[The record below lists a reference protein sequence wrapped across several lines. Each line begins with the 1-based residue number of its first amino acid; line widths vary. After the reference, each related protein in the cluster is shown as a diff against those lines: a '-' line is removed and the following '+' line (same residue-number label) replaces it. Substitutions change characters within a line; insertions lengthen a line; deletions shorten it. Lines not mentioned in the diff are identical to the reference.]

1 MKITLVFPPH
11 WTPTMP
17 HMALPTLAS
26 YLRAH
31 GVEVVQRDLN
41 VEVFDTIL
49 TREYLTQARNRLRQ
63 GQRSSIHHRG
73 PPPEKVQWALSYGN
87 TLASQIEEAM
97 RVLRSDAFLDGPTG
111 LQAFLTIDQ
120 SLELA
125 SLPFFPAKLGL
136 LEYTPASPVDSSR
149 HLLRA
154 VRNARHN
161 IFLEHYRQGILADLK
176 RDPPDIVG
184 ISIAT
189 MDQMLAGMTLGY
201 LIKRAV
207 DSLTVRPMHVTVGG
221 PHISMLRDQLLK
233 VPAMFQCFDSAIAFD
248 GEIPLLRLAETLDKD
263 PHGDL
268 SQVPNLIYKDG
279 EQVRSTITQETIC
292 KVMEDPFLRPPDFEG
307 LPLDRYLAPKLVLP
321 LLTSRGCYHGRCAFC
336 NVGYGAPKRFKQ
348 LTANAVVE
356 QMMTLHRQY
365 GVEHI
370 FFADEAITPRTMRD
384 MATAL
389 IKLGS
394 PIHWCTCARFDKPLT
409 HDFLAHIAQGGCR
422 MLLFGL
428 ESASDKIIQRIDKGT
443 TPERMGQILRDSAEA
458 QIWNHTFFFFGFPGE
473 TMADA
478 QETVNF
484 VYAHQDAIHSASLGT
499 FLLER
504 YAPAQRFP
512 RKYGI
517 KRIAHDPTKDLAIY
531 FDYEV
536 QSGMDEAMAELVASR
551 LLDTLPRKRFGHF
564 YIHDVYRFLYVSD
577 LIERGEPLPL
587 WLVHEEIER

>member
-1 MKITLVFPPH
+1 
-11 WTPTMP
+11 MP
-17 HMALPTLAS
+17 HLAMPTLAS

-31 GVEVVQRDLN
+31 GVDVIQRDLN

-49 TREYLTQARNRLRQ
+49 TRQYLTQARDRLRQ
-63 GQRSSIHHRG
+63 GQRASIHHRG
-73 PPPEKVQWALSYGN
+73 PPPEKVQWARSYGS
-87 TLASQIEEAM
+87 TLASQIQEAM

-136 LEYTPASPVDSSR
+136 LEYTPAVPVDSSR

-161 IFLEHYRQGILADLK
+161 MFLDIYRQGILADLK

-184 ISIAT
+184 IAIAT
-189 MDQMLAGMTLGY
+189 MDQMVAGMTLGY
-201 LIKRAV
+201 LIKRAE
-207 DSLTVRPMHVTVGG
+207 LPCHVTVGG
-221 PHISMLRDQLLK
+221 PHISMLRGQLPN
-233 VPAMFQCFDSAIAFD
+233 VPEVFQLFDSAIAFD
-248 GEIPLLRLAETLDKD
+248 GEIPLLCLAETLDKN
-263 PHGDL
+263 PHSDL
-268 SQVPNLIYKDG
+268 SQVPNVIYQDG
-279 EQVRSTITQETIC
+279 EKVRSTITQETIC
-292 KVMEDPFLRPPDFEG
+292 KVMEDPLLRPPDFEG
-307 LPLDRYLAPKLVLP
+307 LPLDHYLAPQLVLP

-348 LTANAVVE
+348 LSADAVVE

-365 GVEHI
+365 GVKHI
-370 FFADEAITPRTMRD
+370 FFADEAITPRNMRD
-384 MATAL
+384 MSTAL
-389 IKLGS
+389 IKLGA
-394 PIHWCTCARFDKPLT
+394 PIHWCGCARFDKPLT
-409 HDFLAHIAQGGCR
+409 HDLLAHMAEGGCR

-428 ESASDKIIQRIDKGT
+428 ESASDKIIQRIGKGT
-443 TPERMGQILRDSAEA
+443 TRERMGQILRDSAEA

-517 KRIAHDPTKDLAIY
+517 QRIVHDPHKDLAIY

-536 QSGMDEAMAELVASR
+536 KTGMDEAMADLLASR

-587 WLVHEEIER
+587 WLVHEETQS